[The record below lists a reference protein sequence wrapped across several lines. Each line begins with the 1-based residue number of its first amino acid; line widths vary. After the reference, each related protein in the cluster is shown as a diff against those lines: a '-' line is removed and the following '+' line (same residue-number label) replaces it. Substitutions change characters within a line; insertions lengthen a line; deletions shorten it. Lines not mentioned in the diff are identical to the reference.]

1 MDVNRTVLACGGG
14 EIPIERPRARR
25 TKETLF
31 EPAGNA
37 RRAALPLSPGAAARA
52 SMFLSH
58 RCKSV
63 VPADQACRSRSE
75 AGAAQRLSGIPR
87 LLLSARCGAEGE
99 NAEMLVAAS
108 KRGPNVITRD

>member
-14 EIPIERPRARR
+14 EKPIERPRARR

-31 EPAGNA
+31 EPAGNT

-58 RCKSV
+58 QRNTGPDLSPPREQQRTAAQSLLSV
-63 VPADQACRSRSE
+63 VVPGESDDDAVQHFRIARGKAE
-75 AGAAQRLSGIPR
+75 A
-87 LLLSARCGAEGE
+87 
-99 NAEMLVAAS
+99 
-108 KRGPNVITRD
+108 